1 LQKQAEQVLA
11 TIRSMQE
18 SIASE
23 SDESRRKHTARLL
36 RVALKQFAK
45 YRRRLELLSLHPDLA
60 PELQEQIQL
69 FMMLEDECRAET
81 QGRRPV

>member
-1 LQKQAEQVLA
+1 MQAERVLA
-11 TIRSMQE
+11 TIKSMQE

-23 SDESRRKHTARLL
+23 TDEARRKQTARLL

-45 YRRRLELLSLHPDLA
+45 YRRTLEALSLHPDFA
-60 PELQEQIQL
+60 PELRQQIQL
-69 FMMLEDECRAET
+69 FLMLEDECRVET